1 MKIITLL
8 LSVLFLTGMNTTP
21 IKDSSMSFEQSI
33 EGTKAPK
40 SIIDS
45 LEIITVEYYDANGK
59 LRSGQ
64 FVLNIAVAQ
73 DVKEAF
79 EILKKTKFPVAK
91 VIPIVEFAWDDNASM
106 KANNSSAFN
115 YRFIAG
121 TERLSHHATGRAID
135 INPIQN
141 PVIYA
146 DGKISPRGAKYNPKV
161 PGTFT
166 ADSDIVIFLKSR
178 GWRWGGDWTSFKDYH
193 HFDKP

>member
-1 MKIITLL
+1 MNIITLL
-8 LSVLFLTGMNTTP
+8 LSVLFLSGMNTIS
-21 IKDSSMSFEQSI
+21 IKDSSMTFEQSI

-45 LEIITVEYYDANGK
+45 LEIVNVEYYDASGK

-79 EILKKTKFPVAK
+79 EVLKKTKFPVAK
-91 VIPIVEFAWDDNASM
+91 AIPIVEFAWDDNASM
-106 KANNSSAFN
+106 NANNSSAFN

-135 INPIQN
+135 INPMQN
-141 PVIYA
+141 PVIYG
-146 DGKISPRGAKYNPKV
+146 DGKISPKGAKYNPNV

-166 ADSDIVIFLKSR
+166 ADSEIVKFLKSR

>member
-1 MKIITLL
+1 MKTIALIFTILL
-8 LSVLFLTGMNTTP
+8 LCGMNSTA

-40 SIIDS
+40 NIIDS
-45 LEIITVEYYDANGK
+45 LEILTVEYYDANGK

-64 FVLNIAVAQ
+64 FVVNIAVAQ

-79 EILKKTKFPVAK
+79 EILKKSKFPVAK

-106 KANNSSAFN
+106 NANNSSAFN

-141 PVIYA
+141 PVIYS
-146 DGKISPRGAKYNPKV
+146 DGKISPRGAKYNPNV

-166 ADSDIVIFLKSR
+166 ADSEVVKFLKSR
-178 GWRWGGDWTSFKDYH
+178 GWRWGGDWTSLKDYH

>member
-1 MKIITLL
+1 MKITTIFIAI
-8 LSVLFLTGMNTTP
+8 LFLYGLNTTS
-21 IKDSSMSFEQSI
+21 IKDSSLTFEQSI
-33 EGTKAPK
+33 AGTKAPK

-45 LEIITVEYYDANGK
+45 LEIVNVEYYDADGK

-91 VIPIVEFAWDDNASM
+91 AIPIVEFDWDDNASM
-106 KANNSSAFN
+106 NANNSSAFN

-121 TERLSHHATGRAID
+121 TERLSHHAAGRAID
-135 INPIQN
+135 INPMQN
-141 PVIYA
+141 PVIYG
-146 DGKISPRGAKYNPKV
+146 DGKISPKGAKYNPKV

-166 ADSDIVIFLKSR
+166 TDSEVVKFLKSR
-178 GWRWGGDWTSFKDYH
+178 GWRWGGDWTSLKDYH

>member
-1 MKIITLL
+1 
-8 LSVLFLTGMNTTP
+8 MNTTS
-21 IKDSSMSFEQSI
+21 IKDSSMTFEQSI

-45 LEIITVEYYDANGK
+45 LEIVNVEYYDAAGK

-91 VIPIVEFAWDDNASM
+91 AIPIVEFAWDDNASM
-106 KANNSSAFN
+106 NANNSSAFN

-135 INPIQN
+135 INPMQN
-141 PVIYA
+141 PVIYS
-146 DGKISPRGAKYNPKV
+146 DGKISPKGAKYNPKV

-166 ADSDIVIFLKSR
+166 ADCEIVKFLKSR